1 MPFALGQRWIADAES
16 ELGLGTLVALDARTL
31 SLLFPASG
39 ENRLY
44 TRQDAPI
51 TRVLFNPG
59 DRVTSHEDWQLTVEE
74 VQEQD
79 GLVSYVGTREDT
91 QEKVVLRE
99 TFLSHIININKP
111 QDRLFAGQVDR
122 NDWFGLRYQTL
133 EQQSRLSQSPL
144 RGLVGQRADLIAH
157 QLHIASDVGR
167 RMHPRV
173 LLADEVGLGKTV
185 EAGMIIHQQLLA
197 GRASRVLLLV
207 PDSLMHQWLVEMLRR
222 FNLRFALF
230 DEERLQE
237 AGLDVDNPFDT
248 EQLVLVSLDLIAK
261 RRQRFEQLLEAEW
274 DMLVVDEAHHLAWH
288 PDQPSREYQVVEAL
302 AREVPSVLLLTATP
316 DQLGHESHFARLRL
330 LDPERFHHY
339 QAFKDE
345 EQDYRPLAEAAAR
358 ILAGE
363 PLSDQDQAIIAAQGE
378 DLAELATR
386 LDEGSNRDA
395 LVAALIDRHGTSRV
409 LLRNTRAA
417 VPGFP
422 GRALNAVALAMP
434 QAYATAIKVSQMM
447 AGRKTVDEKA
457 RELLYPERI
466 YQDFEGGEDTG
477 AWCQH
482 DPRCQWLLD
491 FLAGHKGEKVVL
503 ICAQASQALALADY
517 LRTTEAVAS
526 AVFHE
531 GMSIVERDRAA
542 AYFAQ
547 QEDGAQILLC
557 SEIGS
562 EGRNFQFARHLVLFD
577 LPLNPDLLE
586 QRIGRLDRIGQQ
598 FEVAIHVPHFSDSA
612 QARLLDWYHQGLN
625 AFESTCPAG
634 SQLFDE
640 FGERLLACLAE
651 ANQEALAQLVTDTA
665 QRRQALEAE
674 LESGRDRLL
683 ELASGGRGKGQA
695 LAGAIAEQDHGY
707 QLPTYLLQVLDVFG
721 VDQDDLDEQTLLLR
735 PSEHMLAPLPGLA
748 EDGQLATFDRERA
761 LSRDDIQFLSW
772 DHPLVTGTMEA
783 VLSGDMGNAAV
794 ALLKNKALPAG
805 TLFVELIY
813 VSEHQAPKHLQLDR
827 FLPPTPIRLLL
838 DKNGTNLAEKVPFD
852 QFDRQLTPLKR
863 HTAAKLASASQS
875 AVHGLIQQATDSL
888 GQRQAQL
895 IAKAREE
902 ASQVLDA
909 DLARLEALQAVNAS
923 IRDDELAEIRA
934 QKSAILAQ
942 IDKSQLK
949 LDMVRLI
956 VVVND

>member
-16 ELGLGTLVALDARTL
+16 DLGLGTLVALDARTV
-31 SLLFPASG
+31 SLLFPACG
-39 ENRLY
+39 ENRVY

-51 TRVLFNPG
+51 TRVRFNPG

-74 VQEQD
+74 IEEQD
-79 GLVSYVGTREDT
+79 GLVSYVGIREDT
-91 QEKVVLRE
+91 QERLSLRE
-99 TFLSHIININKP
+99 TFLSHVISINKP

-122 NDWFGLRYQTL
+122 NDWFTLRYQTL

-144 RGLVGQRADLIAH
+144 RGLVGQRADLIPH
-157 QLHIASDVGR
+157 QLHIANEVGR
-167 RMHPRV
+167 RMNPRV

-237 AGLDVDNPFDT
+237 ASLDVDNPFDT
-248 EQLVLVSLDLIAK
+248 EQLVLISLDLIAK
-261 RRQRFEQLLEAEW
+261 RKQRFEQVLEADW

-288 PDQPSREYQVVEAL
+288 PDKPSREYQVVEAL
-302 AREVPSVLLLTATP
+302 AEEVPSVLLLTATP

-330 LDPERFHHY
+330 LDPERFHDY
-339 QAFKDE
+339 ESFKAE
-345 EQDYRPLAEAAAR
+345 EQDYRQLAEAAAR

-363 PLSDQDQAIIAAQGE
+363 ALTDEDKTIIAAQGD
-378 DLAELATR
+378 DLAELAGQ
-386 LDEGSNRDA
+386 LDDPACRDQ

-422 GRALNAVALAMP
+422 GRALHEVPLAMP
-434 QAYATAIKVSQMM
+434 EAYGTAIKVSRMM
-447 AGRKTVDEKA
+447 AGRKGTEEQA

-466 YQDFEGGEDTG
+466 YQDFEGSEE
-477 AWCQH
+477 ASWCQH
-482 DPRCQWLLD
+482 DPRALWLLD
-491 FLAGHKGEKVVL
+491 FLAGHRDEKVVL
-503 ICAQASQALALADY
+503 ICAQASQALALAEF
-517 LRTTEAVAS
+517 LRSREAVNT

-542 AYFAQ
+542 AYFADS
-547 QEDGAQILLC
+547 EDGAQILLC

-586 QRIGRLDRIGQQ
+586 QRIGRLDRIGQK
-598 FEVAIHVPHFSDSA
+598 FEVAIHVPHFQDSA
-612 QARLLDWYHQGLN
+612 QAMLLAWYHQGLN

-640 FGERLLACLAE
+640 FGERLLACLAS
-651 ANQEALAQLVTDTA
+651 QEQADLAELTAETA
-665 QRRQALEAE
+665 QRRQALEAD

-683 ELASGGRGKGQA
+683 ELASGGRGRGESLVQ
-695 LAGAIAEQDHGY
+695 AIAEQDFSHH
-707 QLPTYLLQVLDVFG
+707 LPTYLLQLLDVFG
-721 VDQDDLDEQTLLLR
+721 VDQEDLDDETLLLR
-735 PSEHMLAPLPGLA
+735 PSEHMLSPLPGLE
-748 EDGQLATFDRERA
+748 EDGQLATFGRERA

-805 TLFVELIY
+805 TLFVELVYI
-813 VSEHQAPKHLQLDR
+813 SEHQAPKHLQLDR

-838 DKNGTNLAEKVPFD
+838 DKNGKDLSANVPFD
-852 QFDRQLTPLKR
+852 QFNRQLTPLKR
-863 HTAAKLASASQS
+863 HTAAKLASASQA
-875 AVHGLIQQATDSL
+875 AVHGLISQAESGL
-888 GQRQAQL
+888 AGRQAEL
-895 IAKAREE
+895 IARARET
-902 ASQVLDA
+902 AGQVLDG
-909 DLARLEALQAVNAS
+909 DLARLEALKAVNAS
-923 IRDDELAEIRA
+923 IRDDELEELRA
-934 QKSAILAQ
+934 HKSAILTQ
-942 IDKSQLK
+942 IDRAQLK

-956 VVVND
+956 VVVNE